1 MSFEVAPCRL
11 APRVAVVQ
19 DGARL
24 HYALPVALQRA
35 GMLGPVFTDWFARQ
49 GSREERIAALL
60 RQVAPD
66 LGRRMAGRACAELAD
81 ARVATSPWLALRQHL
96 LRRGGRAPED
106 TDLLLSEMA
115 ARRIIRQGWG
125 GADALMGF
133 VRNIHPDLCLAA
145 RRAGLS
151 VVVDQIIAPAPV
163 QRAEERRQAERWP
176 AWRERAGTT
185 CSDRV
190 ALTERQSWA
199 AADHITCPSDYV
211 RDGLLAEGIAAEKIS
226 VIPYPIDSQAFPFL
240 DRSGHSGPVMVGFL
254 GSVNLRKGAPLFLE
268 VARRLE
274 ATGARFVMVGP
285 VDLDTAAPATFGR
298 VESVGAVPRAE
309 VRAWLERFDIL
320 FFPSC
325 CEGSA
330 GAVMEAM
337 ASGLPVVSTPNSG
350 TIVRDGIEGF
360 LRACDDVAGFTEC
373 LARLIADADL
383 RRRMAQAARRRAET
397 FDLDAY
403 SRSLSELFQRL
414 RAERAAGAAACGAGA
429 AIAS

>member
-1 MSFEVAPCRL
+1 MTPDPAPWPT
-11 APRVAVVQ
+11 PRVAVVQ

-24 HYALPVALQRA
+24 HYALPVALRRA
-35 GMLGPVFTDWFARQ
+35 GMLGPVFTDWFARP
-49 GSREERIAALL
+49 GSGEARIAALL
-60 RQVAPD
+60 RPVAPD
-66 LGRRMAGRACAELAD
+66 LGRRMAGRASTELAE
-81 ARVATSPWLALRQHL
+81 AQISTSAWLTVRQHL
-96 LRRGGRAPED
+96 LRRSGRAPEE
-106 TDLLLSEMA
+106 TDLLLSQMA
-115 ARRIIRQGWG
+115 ARRILRHGWG

-151 VVVDQIIAPAPV
+151 VVVDQIIAPALV

-176 AWRERAGTT
+176 AWQGRIGTT

-190 ALTERQSWA
+190 ALTERQTWA

-211 RDGLLAEGIAAEKIS
+211 RDGLLGQGVAAEKIS
-226 VIPYPIDSQAFPFL
+226 VVPYPIDSRAFPFI
-240 DRSGHSGPVMVGFL
+240 DRGGRSGPVVVGFL

-274 ATGARFVMVGP
+274 AADARFVMVGP
-285 VDLDTAAPATFGR
+285 VDRATPPAAASGR
-298 VESVGAVPRAE
+298 VEMVGAVPRAE
-309 VRAWLERFDIL
+309 VAAWLERFDIL

-350 TIVRDGIEGF
+350 TIARDGVEGY
-360 LRACDDVAGFTEC
+360 LRACDDVAGFVEC

-383 RRRMAQAARRRAET
+383 RRRMAQAARRRAEA
-397 FDLDAY
+397 FDLDFY
-403 SRSLSELFQRL
+403 SRSLAALFRRL
-414 RAERAAGAAACGAGA
+414 SGERSARVTALGGVGA
-429 AIAS
+429 AIA